1 MACPKRDIIIV
12 NNRQIPG
19 IINKTKETLR
29 KINKPERVYHLNIHC
44 HMSSVFVQKIYLFFI
59 FSEGDALQ
67 NLTTALAI
75 VGKVGFAGSFSV
87 LFIYTSE
94 LFPTEIR

>member
-1 MACPKRDIIIV
+1 M
-12 NNRQIPG
+12 
-19 IINKTKETLR
+19 
-29 KINKPERVYHLNIHC
+29 Y
-44 HMSSVFVQKIYLFFI
+44 SVFVLSICLVF

-75 VGKVGFAGSFSV
+75 LGKVGFAGSFSV

>member
-1 MACPKRDIIIV
+1 M
-12 NNRQIPG
+12 
-19 IINKTKETLR
+19 
-29 KINKPERVYHLNIHC
+29 Y
-44 HMSSVFVQKIYLFFI
+44 SVFVKKIYLFFI